1 MGNRIRLTDSRRRA
15 SDDTP
20 YSGTVNQDRKF
31 VESDK
36 YNTFEQTVNYEL
48 PDMRTD
54 WRNDSRDE
62 IGFPIAE
69 EHPQVGIEDEGQKIA
84 SYSQLRQAASK
95 AVKLSMLLLGN
106 KVPDKMIE
114 AQAQDFMRLGSE
126 AIERSLDRFA
136 KTEEMYAAEEDEDD
150 KEETPVAKKGAEEDK
165 PAEDG
170 EKKEA
175 GEKKDLPPEFLEN
188 IQKNK
193 DKAEDK
199 KEEAPKAKK
208 GAEEEEKKDEP
219 VAKKGAED
227 DKEEDKKD
235 EPVAKKSAED
245 DKEETPVA
253 KKGAEEDDKE
263 EAPKAKKSS
272 DDEDEDDETFA
283 KKGMVELDI
292 DMTAGEEEDEEGD
305 AAAQKVLSSLFE
317 EVKRQGAKSS
327 KASDEDAEDEAKE
340 EEPKARS
347 ASASAKARGAQ
358 KLGGQ
363 PRVASENMSVN
374 DISKIWGT
382 TPDVSDLF
390 D

>member
-150 KEETPVAKKGAEEDK
+150 KEETPVAKKGAEED
-165 PAEDG
+165 
-170 EKKEA
+170 
-175 GEKKDLPPEFLEN
+175 
-188 IQKNK
+188 
-193 DKAEDK
+193 
-199 KEEAPKAKK
+199 
-208 GAEEEEKKDEP
+208 
-219 VAKKGAED
+219 
-227 DKEEDKKD
+227 
-235 EPVAKKSAED
+235 
-245 DKEETPVA
+245 
-253 KKGAEEDDKE
+253 DKE